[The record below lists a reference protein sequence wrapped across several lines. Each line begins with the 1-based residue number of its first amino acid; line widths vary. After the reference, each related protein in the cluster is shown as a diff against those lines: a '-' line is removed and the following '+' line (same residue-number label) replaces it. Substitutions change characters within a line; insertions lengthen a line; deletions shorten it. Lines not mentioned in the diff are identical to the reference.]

1 MFFRFRKRKPPT
13 PQQPDAAASEGS
25 TAEPVPTTDWV
36 PDSPPSTEEPGVTLG
51 QSKNSPLG
59 TGIES
64 ARGSHR

>member
-1 MFFRFRKRKPPT
+1 MFFRFRKRNQPAPP
-13 PQQPDAAASEGS
+13 QPDAAASEGS
-25 TAEPVPTTDWV
+25 TAETGPTTDWV

>member
-1 MFFRFRKRKPPT
+1 MFFRFRKRNQPAQ
-13 PQQPDAAASEGS
+13 PQADAATTDSS
-25 TAEPVPTTDWV
+25 TAEPGQTTDWV

-51 QSKNSPLG
+51 ESKSSALG

>member
-13 PQQPDAAASEGS
+13 QPQSDATASEAS
-25 TAEPVPTTDWV
+25 TPEQGQTTDWV
-36 PDSPPSTEEPGVTLG
+36 PESPPSTEEPGVTLG
-51 QSKNSPLG
+51 ESKNSPLG

>member
-1 MFFRFRKRKPPT
+1 MFFRFRKRTQPAPP
-13 PQQPDAAASEGS
+13 QPEVAASEAS
-25 TAEPVPTTDWV
+25 TPEQGQTTDWV
-36 PDSPPSTEEPGVTLG
+36 PDSPPSTEEPGATLG

>member
-1 MFFRFRKRKPPT
+1 MFFRFRKRNQPAPP
-13 PQQPDAAASEGS
+13 QPKAEASEGN
-25 TAEPVPTTDWV
+25 TTDAGPTTDWV